1 MTFEPES
8 LGQSRSDLAE
18 ALRRERKRAGL
29 TQTRLAQ
36 RCNMSQTKISNI
48 EGGKL
53 TPTIVDVELI
63 LEALGTDSPIGL
75 KILALART
83 ANTEWQDDWSSQ
95 RRGLDKKQNELAGL
109 ESITTEFRFFLPTMI
124 TGLLATPDYVRASLA
139 RNPSDISKTVT
150 KKLERQQ
157 ILTNPAK
164 FFTFLLTEQAVRW
177 PLASPVAMAMQLDRL
192 ASVSRIPNV
201 RLGIIPLRTVGPLN
215 ETPLSVFTVYDRRLV
230 QVETHTGAL
239 ILRDHRDVDAYR
251 EEFNRYEEYA
261 LFGDACRELLT
272 EWSMIFTRLRKY

>member
-18 ALRRERKRAGL
+18 ALRSERKRAGL

-63 LEALGTDSPIGL
+63 LEALGTESPLGL

-83 ANTEWQDDWSSQ
+83 ANTEWQDDWASQ

-109 ESITTEFRFFLPTMI
+109 ESVTTEFRFFLPTMI

-139 RNPSDISKTVT
+139 RNPGDMSKTVA

-157 ILTNPAK
+157 VLTDPSK
-164 FFTFLLTEQAVRW
+164 SFTFLLTEQAVRW
-177 PLASPVAMAMQLDRL
+177 PLASPIAMAMQLDRL
-192 ASVSRIPNV
+192 VSVSRIPNV
-201 RLGIIPLRTVGPLN
+201 RLGVIPLGMVGPVS
-215 ETPLSVFTVYDRRLV
+215 ETPLSVFTIYDRRLV

-239 ILRDHRDVDAYR
+239 ILRDHRDVTAYR
-251 EEFNRYEEYA
+251 DDFERYESYA
-261 LFGDACRELLT
+261 LFGGECREQLT
-272 EWSMIFTRLRKY
+272 GWAAGFRS